1 VRVLVLTTEPLPFA
15 GMVTTGAGL
24 RAWGLA
30 RGLESAGLSVEIAM
44 PDEHLDGLTE
54 QQRSALER
62 YCFSREH
69 LSDFV
74 RHRQPD
80 VVVMQHWGLMRHL
93 GHVDCP
99 LAIDLAGPHLLE
111 RRFWRS
117 QSPENDRAEKLE
129 ALRRADFVTCSG
141 RSQRLYFLPYLDM
154 VGFDVTDPDLCPVV
168 PFSADPNLPAE
179 GERDP
184 TCFVYGGMFLPW
196 QDPTRALMT
205 LLDVLAS
212 SGRGRL
218 RFYGGAHPSMD
229 VSQGRF
235 EGLIE
240 RLKSHPSVE
249 MYGLRP
255 FDQLVAEYCRAGV
268 ALDVMERNAE
278 RELAFPTRT
287 VIYLWCGLPVI
298 HSDYTDLAPLIERY
312 DAGWLCDPADTQSLT
327 QIIEG
332 ILRAPESVV
341 KKRRN
346 ARRLVAERLT
356 WDRTIEPL
364 AAWCR
369 NPRER
374 PNKLAAA
381 VQDVARQHRLAELEE
396 ALAGVRQ
403 ELDTLRGK
411 MIFRLARKTRFG
423 GPLLAPFAFLLSLPI
438 AVFLFFALC
447 LTRGSREPQ
456 KRQQN

>member
-1 VRVLVLTTEPLPFA
+1 
-15 GMVTTGAGL
+15 MVTTGAGL

-30 RGLESAGLSVEIAM
+30 RGLESAGLTVEAAM
-44 PDEHLDGLTE
+44 PDEHLDGLGE

-69 LSDFV
+69 LADFV
-74 RHRQPD
+74 RRSQPD
-80 VVVMQHWGLMRHL
+80 AIVMQHWGLMRHL

-111 RRFWRS
+111 RRFWGS

-154 VGFDVTDPDLCPVV
+154 AGFDTTDPDLCPVI
-168 PFSADPNLPAE
+168 PFSADPNLPGE

-184 TCFVYGGMFLPW
+184 TRFVYGGMFLPW
-196 QDPTRALMT
+196 QNPTRALTT

-212 SGRGRL
+212 AERGRL
-218 RFYGGAHPSMD
+218 RFYGGAHPSVD
-229 VSQGRF
+229 VSQGQF

-240 RLKSHPSVE
+240 YLRSHPSVE

-287 VIYLWCGLPVI
+287 VIYMWCGLPVI
-298 HSDYTDLAPLIERY
+298 HSNYTDLAPLIERY
-312 DAGWLCDPADTQSLT
+312 DAGWLCDPDDTRRLAL
-327 QIIEG
+327 IVEEV
-332 ILRAPESVV
+332 LLAPAIVAE
-341 KKRRN
+341 KRHN

-369 NPRER
+369 NPHER
-374 PNKLAAA
+374 PNKLTVAL
-381 VQDVARQHRLAELEE
+381 QDVARQRRLAELEE
-396 ALAGVRQ
+396 ELAAAWRD
-403 ELDTLRGK
+403 LDTLRGK
-411 MIFRLARKTRFG
+411 MIFRLLQKRRLLG
-423 GPLLAPFAFLLSLPI
+423 SLLAPFAFLLSVPI
-438 AVFLFFALC
+438 AVFLFIALW
-447 LTRGSREPQ
+447 LTRGSGKQ
-456 KRQQN
+456 QRQ